1 MRTAVYIYST
11 SWLKSRPRVTS
22 FHYAF
27 PNNCYYIEHIL
38 AMSIATVKSIVAL
51 LVTIAAVGDAR
62 TNRPKAPPAFAV
74 PASNA
79 VDSVDPYVRLVFLP
93 VHITH
98 RLCAQP
104 YWQWWNCTSQYRRY
118 DPYNGPSVR
127 HDPLGRPDT
136 QGLGVRE
143 PVQLHRSCNLRL
155 PRHSQAGNMDGQ

>member
-11 SWLKSRPRVTS
+11 SWLKSWPRVTF

-51 LVTIAAVGDAR
+51 FVTIAAIGDAR

-79 VDSVDPYVRLVFLP
+79 VDSVDPYVYFMFRQ
-93 VHITH
+93 I
-98 RLCAQP
+98 
-104 YWQWWNCTSQYRRY
+104 
-118 DPYNGPSVR
+118 
-127 HDPLGRPDT
+127 GRAH
-136 QGLGVRE
+136 V
-143 PVQLHRSCNLRL
+143 
-155 PRHSQAGNMDGQ
+155 